1 MQNTFEI
8 FVTEDT
14 YLFLRHVKA
23 ERVFFEENGAFA
35 CCFGQGNIPLIT
47 DGTFVRV
54 TALIWRKAFMGVAS
68 PLSQIRGTY
77 MQFISPYTYYAALG
91 CVRGKARNFPLVRR
105 KLSFHVNS
113 VMINN
118 SGRSVDDIRWFVK
131 EDILSLLVCPLRQRV
146 WLIRNAPCYLHVTFA
161 TTSA

>member
-1 MQNTFEI
+1 
-8 FVTEDT
+8 
-14 YLFLRHVKA
+14 
-23 ERVFFEENGAFA
+23 
-35 CCFGQGNIPLIT
+35 
-47 DGTFVRV
+47 
-54 TALIWRKAFMGVAS
+54 MGVAS
-68 PLSQIRGTY
+68 PLSHIRDTY

-131 EDILSLLVCPLRQRV
+131 EDILLLLVCPLRQLV